1 MSAGGQCRECG
12 AVIPAGS
19 AGGYCARCLLGLGLE
34 TAVAQTAGQAS
45 KPGAAIAGTK
55 LHYFG
60 DYELLEEIARGGMGV
75 VFKARQIS
83 LNRLVAVKLISS
95 GALAT
100 EDLVKRF
107 KAEAEAAASLAHPNI
122 VPIYEI
128 GEHQGQ
134 HYFSMGLIKGPNLR
148 EALAARGTGFSR
160 PVGTVSPTSS
170 RQPVHSAQGPRTA
183 RRGAGW
189 KPATQQ
195 IGNLRYRTREAA
207 QLLSTLART
216 VHYAHQRGVLH
227 RDIKPS
233 NILLDAKGEPH
244 LTDFGLAKLVQ
255 KESTLTHTNAVMG
268 TPAYMS
274 PEQARGETKDVT
286 TAADVYGL
294 GAVLYETLTGSPPF
308 AGGTSMETIRQ
319 VLEQEPRRPS
329 LWNPEID
336 RDLETICLKCL
347 EKEPG
352 RRYNSAEA
360 FAEDLDRWLR
370 SEPIAAR
377 RIGNYERAW
386 KWVRR
391 RPAIAA
397 LGTLSLLS
405 LLALAIGSPIA
416 AWRINRARELAEARE
431 LQARRAVY
439 ATSMNLV
446 QRAWEQNNIE
456 RVRQL
461 LQETAVHPERDFE
474 WYYWQRQTHLDRKTL
489 RGHLKAILAVAV
501 SPDGQRIVT
510 SSDDAKV
517 WEAETGRELFTLTG
531 HTGIIWAVA
540 FSGDGRLIVT
550 GSWDNTARV
559 WDAATGRLLRTL
571 REDNGLRAIAVS
583 PNSERIVTGSQ
594 GGGAKVW
601 LAATGQE
608 LHTLEG
614 PGSVILCAAFSPDGK
629 HVAAGGWH
637 RPSGSGSQ
645 IKVWETRSG
654 REVLSIPA
662 HKQGAWSVA
671 FSPDGQRL
679 VADYDRQ
686 ARVWDAV
693 SGRELMTI
701 EGDPTGF
708 VHSVAFSTDGQ
719 WFVTGGDDGTAKIW
733 DSATGRELF
742 TFKGHGLSISSV
754 AVFPNRQWIVTGSRD
769 KTAKIWE
776 IANGEH
782 LRNLSD
788 HEEAVSSVALSPDF
802 RRVVSGSFDQTARVW
817 DSASGEELLRL
828 RNRSGWI
835 RSVAFSPDGGR
846 IVTAGDDHTAKLW
859 EATSGREMLALP
871 ANGAIWS
878 VAFSPDGRRVV
889 GGTDDRTATIW
900 DADTGRTLLTLKGH
914 LGGIRS
920 VAFSPDGQRIVT
932 GSWDRTAR
940 LWDAASGRELCTLK
954 GHKHGIWAAVFS
966 PTGEAIVTGSY
977 DYTAKVWEAASGR
990 ELLTLRGHTS
1000 GVRSVAWSPNG
1011 QRIVTGSDDQSVKV
1025 WEAASGRE
1033 LLTLKEHRGG
1043 VRSVGFSFDGQRLV
1057 TGSADKTVKI
1067 REVAPPSAVA
1077 LWAQEDQ
1084 SGDELLA
1091 AREKEATAA
1100 VERVRAQRAQ
1110 DPGAIRRWLVLAPL
1124 SFDATN
1130 MTALDQEQIPHES
1143 QIRPRQGQ
1151 RTKAGAQERVWQA
1164 LEMDDYLLDFVQLL
1178 GEKIQYAAAY
1188 AVCYIRS
1195 ESEQRGAV
1203 MKVGSDEQS
1212 KVYLNG
1218 QEVYRYGQPRGY
1230 VADDDE
1236 VKDIE
1241 LKAGL
1246 NVVVFKVV
1254 NSTGAWQGSLRFSD
1268 AAGQPLKRIEVLL
1281 DPDASG
1287 TP

>member
-1 MSAGGQCRECG
+1 MSADGKCPECG
-12 AVIPAGS
+12 AAIPPGS
-19 AGGYCARCLLGLGLE
+19 TGGLCPQCLFSFGLDSPDSP
-34 TAVAQTAGQAS
+34 TPA
-45 KPGAAIAGTK
+45 PGPPDLAPLLAKAAPAIGVK
-55 LHYFG
+55 FHYFG
-60 DYELLEEIARGGMGV
+60 DYELLEEIARGGMGI

-83 LNRLVAVKLISS
+83 LNRLVALKLIGS
-95 GALAT
+95 GTLPT
-100 EDLVKRF
+100 EESVKRF

-122 VPIYEI
+122 VPIHEI

-134 HYFSMGLIKGPNLR
+134 HYFSMGLIEGPNLR
-148 EALAARGTGFSR
+148 EALAEIRRSKAESRTGEGRSHAGYEPRAAARL
-160 PVGTVSPTSS
+160 VSTI
-170 RQPVHSAQGPRTA
+170 A
-183 RRGAGW
+183 RA
-189 KPATQQ
+189 
-195 IGNLRYRTREAA
+195 
-207 QLLSTLART
+207 

-233 NILLDAKGEPH
+233 NILLDPAGEPH

-308 AGGTSMETIRQ
+308 AGGTSLETIRQ
-319 VLEQEPRRPS
+319 VLEEEPRRPS
-329 LWNPEID
+329 IFNPAVD
-336 RDLETICLKCL
+336 RDLETVCLTCL
-347 EKEPG
+347 QKEPSH
-352 RRYNSAEA
+352 RYGSAEA
-360 FAEDLDRWLR
+360 LAEDLDRWLR
-370 SEPIAAR
+370 LEPITAR
-377 RIGNYERAW
+377 PVSNYERLK

-397 LGTLSLLS
+397 LGTLSLFS

-416 AWRINRARELAEARE
+416 TWRINRARELAEARE
-431 LQARRAVY
+431 LQARRAAY
-439 ATSMNLV
+439 AASMNLV
-446 QRAWEQNNIE
+446 QRAWELNNLD

-461 LQETAVHPERDFE
+461 LQETATYPERDFE
-474 WYYWQRQTHLDRKTL
+474 WYYWQGQTHLDRKTL

-501 SPDGQRIVT
+501 SPNGQRIIT
-510 SSDDAKV
+510 TSDDAKM
-517 WEAETGRELFTLTG
+517 WDSETGRELFTLAG

-540 FSGDGRLIVT
+540 FSPDGRFVVT
-550 GSWDNTARV
+550 GSWDNTAKV
-559 WDAATGRLLRTL
+559 WDAASGRLLHTL
-571 REDNGLRAIAVS
+571 RDDGGLRAIAIS
-583 PNSERIVTGSQ
+583 PNSERILTGSS
-594 GGGAKVW
+594 GGAKVW
-601 LAATGQE
+601 LAATGQQ
-608 LHTLEG
+608 LLPLVEG
-614 PGSVILCAAFSPDGK
+614 HGSAILSAAFSPDGK
-629 HVAAGGWH
+629 HVATGGWH
-637 RPSGSGSQ
+637 GSSQ
-645 IKVWETRSG
+645 IKVWEIVSG

-662 HKQGAWSVA
+662 HKEGAWSVA

-679 VADYDRQ
+679 VADYGRQ
-686 ARVWDAV
+686 ARVWDAA
-693 SGRELMTI
+693 SGRELMSI
-701 EGDPTGF
+701 EGDPNGF
-708 VHSVAFSTDGQ
+708 VQSVAFSTDGQ
-719 WFVTGGDDGTAKIW
+719 WLVTGGDDGTARIW

-742 TFKGHGLSISSV
+742 TFRGHGLPITSV

-776 IANGEH
+776 TASGEH
-782 LRNLSD
+782 LRTLSG

-802 RRVVSGSFDQTARVW
+802 RRVVSGSFDETARVW
-817 DSASGEELLRL
+817 DSSSGEHLLRL
-828 RNRSGWI
+828 QNRSSWI
-835 RSVAFSPDGGR
+835 RSVAFSPDGRR

-859 EATSGREMLALP
+859 EATSGRELLALS

-878 VAFSPDGRRVV
+878 VAFSPDGRRVI

-900 DADTGRTLLTLKGH
+900 DADTGRKLLTLKGH

-920 VAFSPDGQRIVT
+920 VAFSPDGRRIVT
-932 GSWDRTAR
+932 GSWDQTAR
-940 LWDAASGRELCTLK
+940 VWDAASGRELCTLK
-954 GHKHGIWAAVFS
+954 GHKRGIWAAVFS
-966 PTGEAIVTGSY
+966 PSGEAIVTGSY

-1000 GVRSVAWSPNG
+1000 GVRAVACSPNG

-1033 LLTLKEHRGG
+1033 LLTLKEHTGG

-1067 REVAPPSAVA
+1067 REIAPASAVA

-1100 VERVRAQRAQ
+1100 VESARARRAQ
-1110 DPGAIRRWLVLAPL
+1110 DPGAIRQWLVLAPL
-1124 SFDATN
+1124 SFDDTN
-1130 MTALDQEQIPHES
+1130 MTALDQEQIPRES

-1164 LEMDDYLLDFVQLL
+1164 WEMDDYIVDFAQQL
-1178 GEKIQYAAAY
+1178 GDRIQYAVAY

-1195 ESEQRGAV
+1195 ESRQRGVV
-1203 MKVGSDEQS
+1203 MKVGSDDLA

-1218 QEVYRYGQPRGY
+1218 QQVYRRGQLRGF

-1236 VKDIE
+1236 VNDIDLE
-1241 LKAGL
+1241 AGL
-1246 NVVVFKVV
+1246 NVVVFKVL
-1254 NSTGAWQGSLRFSD
+1254 NHRDGWQGSLRFTD
-1268 AAGQPLKRIEVLL
+1268 AAGQPLKRIKVLL
-1281 DPDASG
+1281 DPG
-1287 TP
+1287 TEDTP